1 MVKQNGDLRTLVQ
14 INKINKPTAELTTA
28 YCTSIHHMTSQLLTQ
43 FYFIVSSNILKFVL
57 LNKYRRLSKSSKK
70 SCKYS
75 TKLKKKKNTK
85 KTRKKLHNTLPKKK
99 NGFTHKC
106 NTVREGASE
115 SLQLEAYNSAKRAS
129 QGLRIILKMKLV
141 VLFFKKKTNSYSWLW
156 IYIYKKNSIQKKTKQ
171 RTTHLNTA
179 GKCSFSKNCQLQLQ
193 KKNSGARILKKRFG
207 ESLEDEVCNAKRL
220 FFFSFSFHSFFCLF
234 LPFKHFVQELRNRTR

>member
-75 TKLKKKKNTK
+75 TKLKKKK
-85 KTRKKLHNTLPKKK
+85 TRKKLHNTLQKKK

-129 QGLRIILKMKLV
+129 QGPRIIFKMKLV
-141 VLFFKKKTNSYSWLW
+141 VLLKKTP
-156 IYIYKKNSIQKKTKQ
+156 
-171 RTTHLNTA
+171 
-179 GKCSFSKNCQLQLQ
+179 
-193 KKNSGARILKKRFG
+193 ILG
-207 ESLEDEVCNAKRL
+207 
-220 FFFSFSFHSFFCLF
+220 
-234 LPFKHFVQELRNRTR
+234 

>member
-28 YCTSIHHMTSQLLTQ
+28 YCTSTHHMTSQLLTQ

-75 TKLKKKKNTK
+75 TKLKKKK
-85 KTRKKLHNTLPKKK
+85 RKKLHNTLQK

-115 SLQLEAYNSAKRAS
+115 SLQLEAYNSAKS
-129 QGLRIILKMKLV
+129 
-141 VLFFKKKTNSYSWLW
+141 
-156 IYIYKKNSIQKKTKQ
+156 
-171 RTTHLNTA
+171 
-179 GKCSFSKNCQLQLQ
+179 
-193 KKNSGARILKKRFG
+193 
-207 ESLEDEVCNAKRL
+207 
-220 FFFSFSFHSFFCLF
+220 
-234 LPFKHFVQELRNRTR
+234 

>member
-75 TKLKKKKNTK
+75 TKLKKKKKTQK
-85 KTRKKLHNTLPKKK
+85 KQEKSYITLCQKKK
-99 NGFTHKC
+99 
-106 NTVREGASE
+106 
-115 SLQLEAYNSAKRAS
+115 
-129 QGLRIILKMKLV
+129 M
-141 VLFFKKKTNSYSWLW
+141 VLHTNATLLG
-156 IYIYKKNSIQKKTKQ
+156 
-171 RTTHLNTA
+171 RV
-179 GKCSFSKNCQLQLQ
+179 LQ
-193 KKNSGARILKKRFG
+193 KACS
-207 ESLEDEVCNAKRL
+207 
-220 FFFSFSFHSFFCLF
+220 
-234 LPFKHFVQELRNRTR
+234 

>member
-28 YCTSIHHMTSQLLTQ
+28 YCTSIHHMTSRLLTQ

-70 SCKYS
+70 SRKYS
-75 TKLKKKKNTK
+75 TKLKKKKG
-85 KTRKKLHNTLPKKK
+85 KLYNTLQK

-115 SLQLEAYNSAKRAS
+115 SLQLEAYNSAKRA
-129 QGLRIILKMKLV
+129 K
-141 VLFFKKKTNSYSWLW
+141 
-156 IYIYKKNSIQKKTKQ
+156 
-171 RTTHLNTA
+171 
-179 GKCSFSKNCQLQLQ
+179 
-193 KKNSGARILKKRFG
+193 
-207 ESLEDEVCNAKRL
+207 D
-220 FFFSFSFHSFFCLF
+220 
-234 LPFKHFVQELRNRTR
+234 